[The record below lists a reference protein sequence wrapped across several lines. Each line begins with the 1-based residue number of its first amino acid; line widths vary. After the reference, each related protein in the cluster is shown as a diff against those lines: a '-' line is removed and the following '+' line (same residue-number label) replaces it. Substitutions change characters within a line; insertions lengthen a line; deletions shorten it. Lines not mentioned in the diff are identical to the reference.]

1 MITLNYIKTFSGL
14 SVSPFL
20 FSNLLYV
27 NIINQKKL
35 FHKLKIFSFNYFLN
49 TSLFYLSF
57 TSFFDIMY
65 RIINL
70 KEGIFLISTSNLSVQ
85 FGGRKLFDE
94 VDIKFT
100 PGNCYGII
108 GPNGAGKS
116 TFLKIL
122 TGEAESTS
130 GEVIIDK
137 NKRLSFLKQDHFAYE
152 DEEVL
157 NVVMMGHAKLYDIML
172 QKNALYAKTEFTEE
186 DGNLAAELEGEFAEL
201 DGWEAETNA
210 EKFLVGLG
218 IPAEMHHKLMK
229 ELTEPEKVKVLLAQA
244 IFGNPDILLLDE
256 PTNGLDLHAVKWLE
270 DFLMDL
276 ENTTVLVVSHD
287 RHFLNKV
294 CTHITDIDYGK
305 IKMFVGNYDFWY
317 ESNQLMQEL
326 IRNQNKKMEQKKKEL
341 QDFIARFSAN
351 ASKSKQATSRKKQL
365 EKLQF
370 EDMQVSN
377 RKYPYIEFKPE
388 REAGNNMLRVEN
400 LTKTVDGEKILDNI
414 SFTVNTG
421 DKVVILSKND
431 IAKTTLFRILA
442 GELEPDSGK
451 VEWGVTTSQS
461 YFPKDNSEYFENVDL
476 SLIDWLRQF
485 SEDQHEEY
493 VRGFLGRMLFSGE
506 EARKKAKVLSGGEK
520 VRCMLSKMML
530 SNANVLLLDNPTDH
544 LDLESITSL
553 NKALERFDGTILFTT
568 HDHEFIQTIANKII
582 EITPKGILEKEME
595 YDDYLNDENVE
606 ARLKELY
613 S

>member
-1 MITLNYIKTFSGL
+1 M
-14 SVSPFL
+14 
-20 FSNLLYV
+20 
-27 NIINQKKL
+27 
-35 FHKLKIFSFNYFLN
+35 
-49 TSLFYLSF
+49 
-57 TSFFDIMY
+57 
-65 RIINL
+65 
-70 KEGIFLISTSNLSVQ
+70 ISTSNLSVQ

-100 PGNCYGII
+100 QGNCYGII

-152 DEEVL
+152 DEQVL
-157 NVVMMGHAKLYDIML
+157 NVVMMGHTKLYDIMMK
-172 QKNALYAKTEFTEE
+172 KNELYSKTEFTEE
-186 DGNLAAELEGEFAEL
+186 DGELAAELEGEFAEL

-210 EKFLVGLG
+210 EKFLIGLG
-218 IPAEMHHKLMK
+218 IGAELHHKLMK

-256 PTNGLDLHAVKWLE
+256 PTNGLDLKAVKWLE
-270 DFLMDL
+270 EFLMNL

-294 CTHITDIDYGK
+294 CTHIADIDYGK

-326 IRNQNKKMEQKKKEL
+326 IRNQNKKLEQKRKEL

-388 REAGNNMLRVEN
+388 REAGNNMLKVEN
-400 LTKTVDGEKILDNI
+400 LSKTIDGEKVLNNI

-421 DKVVILSKND
+421 DKVVILSNND
-431 IAKTTLFRILA
+431 IAKTALFQILA
-442 GELEPDSGK
+442 GEMEPDSGTY
-451 VEWGVTTSQS
+451 EWGMTTSQS

-476 SLIDWLRQF
+476 SLIDWMRQF
-485 SEDQHEEY
+485 STDQHEEY

-506 EARKKAKVLSGGEK
+506 EARKMAKVLSGGEK

-530 SNANVLLLDNPTDH
+530 SGANVLLLDNPTDH

-553 NKALERFDGTILFTT
+553 NKSLIRFPGTVLFTT
-568 HDHEFIQTIANKII
+568 HDHEFIQTVANKII
-582 EITPKGILEKEME
+582 EITPNGILEKEME
-595 YDDYLNDENVE
+595 YDDYINDENVQQ
-606 ARLKELY
+606 RLSELY
-613 S
+613 GK

>member
-1 MITLNYIKTFSGL
+1 
-14 SVSPFL
+14 
-20 FSNLLYV
+20 
-27 NIINQKKL
+27 
-35 FHKLKIFSFNYFLN
+35 
-49 TSLFYLSF
+49 
-57 TSFFDIMY
+57 
-65 RIINL
+65 
-70 KEGIFLISTSNLSVQ
+70 LISTSNLSVQ

-94 VDIKFT
+94 VNIKFT
-100 PGNCYGII
+100 EGNCYGII

-116 TFLKIL
+116 TFLKVL
-122 TGEAESTS
+122 TGELDSTS
-130 GEVIIDK
+130 GEVIVEK

-157 NVVMMGHAKLYDIML
+157 NVVMMGHAKLYDIMM

-210 EKFLVGLG
+210 EKFLIGLG
-218 IPAEMHHKLMK
+218 IPAELHHKLMK

-294 CTHITDIDYGK
+294 CTHIADIDYGK

-388 REAGNNMLRVEN
+388 REAGNNMLKVEN
-400 LTKTVDGEKILDNI
+400 LTKTIDGEKILDNI
-414 SFTVNTG
+414 SFTINTG

-431 IAKTTLFRILA
+431 IAKTTLFQILA
-442 GELEPDSGK
+442 GELEPDSGT

-461 YFPKDNSEYFENVDL
+461 YFPKDNSEFFEDVDL

-485 SEDQHEEY
+485 STDQHEEY

-544 LDLESITSL
+544 LDLEAITSL
-553 NKALERFDGTILFTT
+553 NKSLERFDGTILFTT

-595 YDDYLNDENVE
+595 YDDYLNDETVE
-606 ARLKELY
+606 ARLNEMY